1 MRILHQR
8 LNLTIL
14 LAALLFAFSCNKGD
28 IDGANGQEG
37 EFVNIN
43 LDFKVNAEI
52 TVKAGEQ
59 ESQFNTIHI
68 WAYKYDGNTIPAD
81 AYPVAYLEHSIATA
95 GNTATASMQ
104 MPSALLDGK
113 FRFMAIANP
122 SKYGKIFKARKDFSD
137 TEEPLVLEADITYQD
152 LTTAVFDADEEEG
165 AMTSYP
171 FAADV
176 SQMPLSHWVD
186 VTDLR
191 TDRNVS
197 ISLYRAIAKTEFYA
211 KLGANSTGGLV
222 KITDITLLSAR
233 RYNVPVEGF
242 VFSSLPVIDNES
254 SSPAVFGQ
262 YSNVFVA
269 VPEFSLK
276 NNDSGIFSP
285 VSITKTQA
293 QLTGASEAVP
303 LVASNFLYENFFGQ
317 PFAGSSFTSPDDYAT
332 GAFYMKV
339 EYHYG
344 INDNGNFVA
353 GTEKTGIS
361 YVPLP
366 HIVRNTNYRIE
377 ATFDFN
383 VDGNVTVSYSV
394 VADWN
399 DGGTTDLPFTYPTF
413 RISATKTVPD
423 PLDPSKRLPDYS
435 MPVAEYN
442 SAEPD
447 SKGFGFNFNITG
459 CTEWNV
465 IITNSE
471 DFSLSIVKN
480 EEDPVHVTSGGIY
493 SVNNVNVADTYVI
506 KVYPNKVE
514 TNAIRTTDLYI
525 SYPASWLGGIN
536 DELLI
541 NSGGG
546 GTLWSDSGG
555 ERYKIQITQPAAR

>member
-1 MRILHQR
+1 MRIIQQR
-8 LNLTIL
+8 LYFIAIL
-14 LAALLFAFSCNKGD
+14 AILLFAFSCNKEDVGG
-28 IDGANGQEG
+28 INGQEG

-43 LDFKVNAEI
+43 LDFKVNAEV

-81 AYPVAYLEHSIATA
+81 AYPVAYLEHNIITA
-95 GNTATASMQ
+95 SNTATASLQ
-104 MPSALLDGK
+104 MPAALLDGK

-122 SKYGKIFKARKDFSD
+122 LKYGNIFKARKNYLDV
-137 TEEPLVLEADITYQD
+137 EEPLTLQANITYKD
-152 LTTAVFDADEEEG
+152 LTTAVFDANKEAG
-165 AMTSYP
+165 AMTTYP
-171 FAADV
+171 SAADV
-176 SQMPLSHWVD
+176 TQMPLSHWVD
-186 VTDLR
+186 VTDLK

-211 KLGANSTGGLV
+211 KLGANSAGGLV
-222 KITDITLLSAR
+222 KINDITLTSAK
-233 RYNVPVEGF
+233 RYNIPTEGF
-242 VFSSLPVIDNES
+242 VFSSLTTIDSET

-262 YSNVFVA
+262 YSSLFVA

-276 NNDSGIFSP
+276 NNNSEIFSP

-293 QLTGASEAVP
+293 ELAGSSEAVP

-344 INDNGNFVA
+344 INDNGDFSA
-353 GTEKTGIS
+353 GTEKTGVS

-366 HIVRNTNYRIE
+366 YVVRNTNYRIE

-480 EEDPVHVTSGGIY
+480 EEDPIHVTSGGIY

-514 TNAIRTTDLYI
+514 TNTIRTTDLYI

-541 NSGGG
+541 NSRGG